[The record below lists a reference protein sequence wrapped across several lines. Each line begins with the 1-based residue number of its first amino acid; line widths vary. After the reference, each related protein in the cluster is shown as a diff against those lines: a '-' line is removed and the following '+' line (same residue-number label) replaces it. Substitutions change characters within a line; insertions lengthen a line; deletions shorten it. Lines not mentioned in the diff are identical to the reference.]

1 MSWDRERQA
10 EFDPFWENV
19 TVTGHF
25 YRRELKRMVL
35 CSLGLT
41 ALLGYLVFVAKQS
54 PLLFLVPPL
63 VLLLAVGR
71 MLLGG
76 TRAFSREMA
85 SLDPFRRERLL
96 RAFQQPHPQ
105 CRLWSGEGHLLEHC
119 LLCRVGG
126 RLRLIPLEKVTRTR
140 RVEVSR
146 SAGLVKALILW
157 SDAGSCRLEF
167 SGKHRAELEEVE
179 EWISRAGGKVGE

>member
-25 YRRELKRMVL
+25 YRRERKRMVL

-54 PLLFLVPPL
+54 PLLFL

-105 CRLWSGEGHLLEHC
+105 C
-119 LLCRVGG
+119 

>member
-10 EFDPFWENV
+10 EFDPFWKNV

-25 YRRELKRMVL
+25 YRRERKRMVL

-85 SLDPFRRERLL
+85 SLDPFRRSVCSVLFSSPIPNAGCGAEKGICWKT
-96 RAFQQPHPQ
+96 AFF
-105 CRLWSGEGHLLEHC
+105 
-119 LLCRVGG
+119 
-126 RLRLIPLEKVTRTR
+126 
-140 RVEVSR
+140 
-146 SAGLVKALILW
+146 
-157 SDAGSCRLEF
+157 AGS
-167 SGKHRAELEEVE
+167 A
-179 EWISRAGGKVGE
+179 AGCG

>member
-25 YRRELKRMVL
+25 YRRERKRMVL

-63 VLLLAVGR
+63 VLLAVGR

-85 SLDPFRRERLL
+85 SLDPFRRSVCSVLFSSPIPNAGCGAEKGICWKT
-96 RAFQQPHPQ
+96 AFF
-105 CRLWSGEGHLLEHC
+105 
-119 LLCRVGG
+119 
-126 RLRLIPLEKVTRTR
+126 
-140 RVEVSR
+140 
-146 SAGLVKALILW
+146 
-157 SDAGSCRLEF
+157 AGS
-167 SGKHRAELEEVE
+167 A
-179 EWISRAGGKVGE
+179 AGCG

>member
-1 MSWDRERQA
+1 MSWDRERQT

-41 ALLGYLVFVAKQS
+41 VLLGYLVFVAKQS

-71 MLLGG
+71 MPVSYTHLDVYKRQAHRPP
-76 TRAFSREMA
+76 T
-85 SLDPFRRERLL
+85 SLE
-96 RAFQQPHPQ
+96 
-105 CRLWSGEGHLLEHC
+105 
-119 LLCRVGG
+119 
-126 RLRLIPLEKVTRTR
+126 I
-140 RVEVSR
+140 
-146 SAGLVKALILW
+146 I
-157 SDAGSCRLEF
+157 
-167 SGKHRAELEEVE
+167 
-179 EWISRAGGKVGE
+179 

>member
-25 YRRELKRMVL
+25 YRRERKRMVL

-76 TRAFSREMA
+76 TWAFSREMA
-85 SLDPFRRERLL
+85 SLDPFRRSVCSVLFSSTIPNAGCGAEKGICWKT
-96 RAFQQPHPQ
+96 AFF
-105 CRLWSGEGHLLEHC
+105 
-119 LLCRVGG
+119 
-126 RLRLIPLEKVTRTR
+126 
-140 RVEVSR
+140 
-146 SAGLVKALILW
+146 
-157 SDAGSCRLEF
+157 AGS
-167 SGKHRAELEEVE
+167 A
-179 EWISRAGGKVGE
+179 AGCG